1 VQITRRDLFRSSAAI
16 GAAATLAGS
25 GSLAAE
31 AVAGPVARP
40 AARAGADGTT
50 RTAVLAKGPAGPGG
64 YRPVISKPGES
75 YVVRAGIGASAKSG
89 RGKRR
94 KPLLTFVQLS
104 DIHILDAQ
112 SPLRLELGE
121 TVSSSAYRPQEMLT
135 GQVADA
141 MVRHIN
147 EIGGGPVLGK
157 PLALAI
163 QTGDNSDTGQYNE
176 LRWNIDLLD
185 GGEVTVDSGDPA
197 RYEGVMDGEPAFYD
211 TTFWHPEGTPEGKED
226 DKPRALYGFP
236 LVPGLLDAARAPF
249 TAEGLKMKWLTAMG
263 NHDGLVQGNWAHSAA
278 YEAQAVGT
286 VKKTSKGNR
295 TITADPNRRLLSRTE
310 WVEEHFTTTGLPEG
324 HGFTQENVDTGT
336 AYYTFD
342 QGLVRFVVLDTVSQF
357 GDKGA
362 MYDDQFAWLK
372 KTLGASGNKLV
383 ILASHHPLS
392 SFEDTA
398 RADKIEREL
407 LKHDNVIAWVNG
419 HTHTNHIWA
428 HKRVTGTGKNK
439 KVANGFWEI
448 NTASHI
454 DWPQQSRLLE
464 IANNKDGTL
473 SIFTTM
479 VDHGA
484 PLTWD
489 GDLTDPLQLAALGRE
504 LALNDWQERD
514 DHRGGNRSDR
524 NTELVLK
531 TPAFLR

>member
-1 VQITRRDLFRSSAAI
+1 VQISRRDLFRSSAAV
-16 GAAATLAGS
+16 GAAAALTGT
-25 GSLAAE
+25 GGLAAE
-31 AVAGPVARP
+31 AVAGPVARG
-40 AARAGADGTT
+40 AARAGSDGTT

-64 YRPVISKPGES
+64 YRPVISKPGEP
-75 YVVRAGIGASAKSG
+75 YLVRAGIGASAKSG

-104 DIHILDAQ
+104 DVHILDAQ
-112 SPLRLELGE
+112 SPLRLEFGDAA
-121 TVSSSAYRPQEMLT
+121 VSSSAYRPQEMLT
-135 GQVADA
+135 GHVADA

-185 GGEVTVDSGDPA
+185 GGEVTVDSGDPS
-197 RYEGVMDGEPAFYD
+197 RYEGVMSSDPEFYD
-211 TTFWHPEGTPEGKED
+211 TYYWHPEGTPEGKED
-226 DKPRALYGFP
+226 DKPRSEYGFP
-236 LVPGLLDAARAPF
+236 VVPGLLDAARAPF
-249 TAEGLKMKWLTAMG
+249 TAEGLNMKWLTAMG
-263 NHDGLVQGNWAHSAA
+263 NHDGLVQGNWPHSAT
-278 YEAQAVGT
+278 YEAAAVG
-286 VKKTSKGNR
+286 SDIKGTDR
-295 TITADPNRRLLSRTE
+295 EATPDPNRRLLSRTE

-324 HGFTQENVDTGT
+324 HGFTQDNVDKGT

-342 QGLVRFVVLDTVSQF
+342 QGLIRFVVLDTVSKF

-362 MYDDQFAWLK
+362 IYPDQLAWLK
-372 KTLGASGNKLV
+372 KTLAASTKKLV
-383 ILASHHPLS
+383 VLASHHPLA
-392 SFEDTA
+392 SFEDTSL
-398 RADKIEREL
+398 ADKVETEL
-407 LKHDNVIAWVNG
+407 LRHDNVIAWVNG
-419 HTHTNHIWA
+419 HTHTNHIWP
-428 HKRVTGTGKNK
+428 HKRVTGKGKNK

-448 NTASHI
+448 NSASHI

-464 IANNKDGTL
+464 ISDNKDGTL

-514 DHRGGNRSDR
+514 SHRGGNRSDR
-524 NTELVLK
+524 NTELILK
-531 TPAFLR
+531 APAFLR